1 MQGPELALVAVTSGW
16 DSSWDRIAHRSDG
29 DPNVS
34 ESENPATSP
43 TPEPTKHWSDR
54 KADTVGVLVIFAA
67 VVLAALHFISGGL
80 SS

>member
-1 MQGPELALVAVTSGW
+1 
-16 DSSWDRIAHRSDG
+16 
-29 DPNVS
+29 VS